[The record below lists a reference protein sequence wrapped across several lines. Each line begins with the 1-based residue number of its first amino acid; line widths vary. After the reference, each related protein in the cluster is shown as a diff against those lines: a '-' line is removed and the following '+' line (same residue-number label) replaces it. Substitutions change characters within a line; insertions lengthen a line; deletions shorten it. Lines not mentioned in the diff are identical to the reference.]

1 MKINTVKKTNQ
12 SETKQNKVKQIKR
25 NKKSGETVGGI
36 CVSTFVLHPKLLDR
50 LD

>member
-25 NKKSGETVGGI
+25 NKKKWGNSGWTL
-36 CVSTFVLHPKLLDR
+36 C
-50 LD
+50 